1 MGLTMGCFYLIT
13 IMGHLRDLI
22 ILIDRSVRYPIPSRV
37 P

>member
-22 ILIDRSVRYPIPSRV
+22 ILIDRLVRCPIPSRV

>member
-1 MGLTMGCFYLIT
+1 MESSMGCFYLIT
-13 IMGHLRDLI
+13 IMNRLRDLI